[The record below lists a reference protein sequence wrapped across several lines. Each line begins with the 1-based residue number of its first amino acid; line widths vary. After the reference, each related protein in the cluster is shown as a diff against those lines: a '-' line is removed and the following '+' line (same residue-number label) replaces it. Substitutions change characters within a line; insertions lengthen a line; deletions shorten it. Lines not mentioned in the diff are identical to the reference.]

1 MKRFSRFA
9 LVGLAVCF
17 AVAPLRAQEAPK
29 KAPGPAPSPSE
40 AVLEPRASHIWILW
54 ASVTFIWGVAYYA
67 AVHG

>member
-1 MKRFSRFA
+1 MELSIESLSHLPLVERFA
-9 LVGLAVCF
+9 RKYPNGAKVKVY
-17 AVAPLRAQEAPK
+17 VNPLN
-29 KAPGPAPSPSE
+29 PSE